1 MSTGYLQAIS
11 WKDVKVEGGFWGS
24 RVKTNRE
31 VVLDYQYEKM
41 EETGRIDNFRR
52 ASGKKS
58 GKFEGFFSITP
69 MFISGL
75 RQHPTLWGVI
85 QTNI

>member
-11 WKDVKVEGGFWGS
+11 WKDVKVEGDFWGS

-41 EETGRIDNFRR
+41 
-52 ASGKKS
+52 
-58 GKFEGFFSITP
+58 
-69 MFISGL
+69 
-75 RQHPTLWGVI
+75 
-85 QTNI
+85 